1 MSINYDELILEGYT
15 ILRGVITQEWIS
27 KLIPKIHTAFKIHK
41 EHQISKGIVNP
52 NEGVAIH
59 AVISDEIFINLLDDL
74 ASDGF
79 FNSLES
85 NYFNSNCILN
95 SFSALNSIKGNPNF
109 SSNVHRDLRF
119 YSHPMRLMLNC
130 LIMVDD
136 FTCENGGTFLLPK
149 SHLNEEKPSNEYF
162 YSNAI
167 QVTGKSGDILIFDSN
182 IWHSSAPNYTE
193 NDRLAIPFT
202 LSKSHMKQL
211 LDYPRAIGYDKIDS
225 FSTELQKLLG
235 YYSRV
240 PSSID
245 EWYQPEE
252 KRLYKKNQD

>member
-1 MSINYDELILEGYT
+1 
-15 ILRGVITQEWIS
+15 
-27 KLIPKIHTAFKIHK
+27 
-41 EHQISKGIVNP
+41 
-52 NEGVAIH
+52 
-59 AVISDEIFINLLDDL
+59 
-74 ASDGF
+74 
-79 FNSLES
+79 
-85 NYFNSNCILN
+85 
-95 SFSALNSIKGNPNF
+95 
-109 SSNVHRDLRF
+109 
-119 YSHPMRLMLNC
+119 
-130 LIMVDD
+130 MVDD

-240 PSSID
+240 PSSMD